1 MKYLVYITGLLG
13 LAAAIVLVVHQDWTA
28 IRGAFDHAGW
38 ALLWLLPFHV
48 LPLLLDVLGWRTL
61 LAPRDPQR
69 RAGVPFLFWVATVR
83 EACNRLLPVANIGG
97 EIVGIRLVKWRG
109 LDGAATAASVVIEV
123 LLTLVSQYVFA
134 ALGILLLIGLTEHI
148 GTLNSVIGALAAS
161 LPLPIA
167 LILLLRHGQ
176 LFSRLEAFAT
186 KLLGG
191 PSRFTEL
198 LDGSRLDREVRDLY
212 GRPLRLV
219 VSCGWQVA
227 GFVVG
232 SFESWLALQLL
243 GYPISPWDAIA
254 IEAVTQSVRHIIFF
268 VPAGLGVQEGGL
280 VLFGGMIGL
289 PADAAIAL
297 SLVKRAREVG
307 FGVPALLSWQW
318 AEAHRLHAGWR
329 ARRARV
335 AADASDGQLPS

>member
-1 MKYLVYITGLLG
+1 MKYLVYLAGLLG
-13 LAAAIVLVVHQDWTA
+13 LVAAIVLVTHQNWSA

-38 ALLWLLPFHV
+38 ALLWLLPFHA
-48 LPLLLDVLGWRTL
+48 LPLLLDVFGWRAL
-61 LAPRDPQR
+61 LAPSDPQR
-69 RAGVPFLFWVATVR
+69 RVRIPFLFWVATVR
-83 EACNRLLPVANIGG
+83 EACNRLLPVPNVGG

-109 LDGAATAASVVIEV
+109 LEGAPVAASVIIEV
-123 LLTLVSQYVFA
+123 LLTLVSQYVFV
-134 ALGILLLIGLTEHI
+134 ALGLLLLIGMAGHI
-148 GTLNSVIGALAAS
+148 GTLNSVIGAVAAT
-161 LPLPIA
+161 LPLPIG
-167 LILLLRHGQ
+167 LIWILRHGQ
-176 LFSRLEAFAT
+176 LFSRLEGFAE

-198 LDGSRLDREVRDLY
+198 LDGARLDDEVRKLY
-212 GRPLRLV
+212 GMPARLIV
-219 VSCGWQVA
+219 ACAWQVA

-243 GYPISPWDAIA
+243 GYPISVWDAIA
-254 IEAVTQSVRHIIFF
+254 IEATTQAVRHIIFF

-280 VLFGGMIGL
+280 VLFGTIIGL

-318 AEAHRLHAGWR
+318 AEAHRLH
-329 ARRARV
+329 RRWLSRRKPP
-335 AADASDGQLPS
+335 AADDADRTLS